1 MRSQRSRKYAVP
13 PVSQLQSASDATA
26 ARPPRA
32 VSPSRAVVLNLA
44 VALVYWAVAEATLAA
59 VADQAPLLPLWP
71 TAGLMLAAVHTFGF
85 RLLPGVFLGSMLVMS
100 ARSPVLGVLGVSLAT
115 TLQVVVEVQVLRHLG
130 FDPRLERVRDSV
142 LLGLAAAPA
151 GAFVSASVAVP
162 ALWLVD
168 VFPASAAPYGWLLWW
183 LRNWLGTVLV
193 GSLMFA
199 WMHGGRSVPTR
210 RHLVEA
216 AAFAFALIV
225 IGRSVFTE
233 SGLFGQ
239 GPLPIGFA
247 FFPLVGLAG
256 LRFGARGAST
266 LTALAGFATIAAAMT
281 GSHAL
286 LGVPEGFRLVV
297 LHLFLMLASLTGLV
311 LAGLMAEREEAL
323 QRRLALEEQ
332 LRHSQKMEAVG
343 RLAGGIAHDFNNL
356 LTAIIGY
363 NEIVLEALPPGHA
376 SRDDAEEIGRAA
388 MRAAELTKQLLAFSR
403 RQVLQPQ
410 VVNLNAALGQVEPM
424 LRRVLGAD
432 VAVTIAPRAAHPLVR
447 VDRGQLEQVIMN
459 MVVNARDAMP
469 DGGRLTVETADAI
482 LDETA
487 SHLHRDARPG
497 AYVVLA
503 ISDTGIGMSPEVRA
517 RIFDPYFTTKDV
529 GKGTGLGL
537 STAYGILQ
545 QSDGHVTVYSEVGM
559 GTTFR
564 VYLPRAEAVAE
575 PAPRTE
581 SDEAPHGAEHVLLV
595 EDDQMVRRLS
605 REILARLGYTVTE
618 AASGRAALALGGD
631 MTRGF
636 DLLLCDVV
644 LGDING
650 PAVAE
655 AIRVLRPSVRI
666 LFMSGY
672 SDEAIVQMGALEAG
686 VPFLQKPFT
695 PAQLGRKIR
704 DVLDAPAD

>member
-1 MRSQRSRKYAVP
+1 MLL
-13 PVSQLQSASDATA
+13 VSQFPPTRA
-26 ARPPRA
+26 APAPGA
-32 VSPSRAVVLNLA
+32 AASPSLPRTIVLNLA
-44 VALVYWAVAEATLAA
+44 LALVYWVVAEATLRA
-59 VADQAPLLPLWP
+59 VAGQASLLPLWP
-71 TAGLMLAAVHTFGF
+71 TAGLMLAAVYTFGF
-85 RLLPGVFLGSMLVMS
+85 RLLPGVFLGSMLAM
-100 ARSPVLGVLGVSLAT
+100 ATRAPVVGALGVSLAT
-115 TLQVVVEVQVLRHLG
+115 TLQVVVEVQVLRRLR

-142 LLGLAAAPA
+142 MLGLAAGPA
-151 GAFVSASVAVP
+151 GAIASASIAVP
-162 ALWLVD
+162 ALWLAD
-168 VFPASAAPYGWLLWW
+168 VLPTSAAPYGWLLWW

-193 GSLMFA
+193 GSLVFA
-199 WMHGGRSVPTR
+199 WLHGGRAVPTR
-210 RHLVEA
+210 RHVVEA
-216 AAFAFALIV
+216 GAFALALLV

-233 SGLFGQ
+233 SGWFGQ

-266 LTALAGFATIAAAMT
+266 VTAIAGFGTIAAAMT

-286 LGVPEGFRLVV
+286 LGVPEGYWLVV
-297 LHLFLMLASLTGLV
+297 LHLFLVLASLSGLV
-311 LAGLMAEREEAL
+311 LAGLMAEREDAL

-363 NEIVLEALPPGHA
+363 NEIVLEALPPGHG

-388 MRAAELTKQLLAFSR
+388 LRAAELTKQMLAFSR

-469 DGGRLTVETADAI
+469 EGGRLTVETADAR
-482 LDETA
+482 LDEVA
-487 SHLHRDARPG
+487 ARLHGDAKPG
-497 AYVVLA
+497 SYVVLA
-503 ISDTGIGMSPEVRA
+503 ISDTGIGMSPDVRA

-564 VYLPRAEAVAE
+564 VYLPRAEAEAE
-575 PAPRTE
+575 PAPKPE
-581 SDEAPHGAEHVLLV
+581 SDGAPRGAEHVLLV
-595 EDDQMVRRLS
+595 EDDQLVRRLS

-631 MTRGF
+631 TTRGF

-644 LGDING
+644 LGDISG

-655 AIRVLRPSVRI
+655 AIRALRPSVRV